1 MKIYTKTGDKGTT
14 SLLTGTRVSKAD
26 MRLDA
31 YGTTDELN
39 SWLGLVA
46 AEAPH
51 GVFFFVEE
59 LQSELFSMGSY
70 LALDGEASFPMP
82 QLSPDL
88 VIRMEQQIDSW
99 NQEIPEL
106 KNFILPGG
114 SISAGHLQVARTVC
128 RRAER
133 LVVALSEEVTV
144 PSEIPIFLNRLSDFL
159 FVAARYVLHVE
170 EQAEVIWTPKY

>member
-26 MRLDA
+26 MRLEA

-39 SWLGLVA
+39 SWLGIV
-46 AEAPH
+46 EATAPT
-51 GVFFFVEE
+51 GVFFFIHE

-82 QLSPDL
+82 KLSDEL
-88 VIRMEQQIDSW
+88 VGRMEHQIDTW
-99 NQEIPEL
+99 NQELPEL

-114 SISAGHLQVARTVC
+114 SIAASNLQVARTVC

-133 LVVALSEEVTV
+133 RVVALGEEVEI
-144 PSEIPIFLNRLSDFL
+144 PSEISIFLNRLSDFL

-170 EQAEVIWTPKY
+170 GVEESVWTPKY

>member
-26 MRLDA
+26 MRLEA

-51 GVFFFVEE
+51 GVFFFIEE

-70 LALDGEASFPMP
+70 LALDGAASFPMP
-82 QLSPDL
+82 QLSPDI
-88 VIRMEQQIDSW
+88 VHRMEQQIDSW
-99 NQEIPEL
+99 NQELPEL

-114 SISAGHLQVARTVC
+114 FISAAHLQVARTVC

-133 LVVALSEEVTV
+133 LVVALSEAVDV
-144 PSEIPIFLNRLSDFL
+144 PAEIPIFLNRLSDFL

-170 EQAEVIWTPKY
+170 EQPEVIWTPKY